1 LGLGLGLDGPWV
13 AQAWPK
19 GHPSIAQGRPKGRFW
34 ETSLFATQTR
44 KWGVGVGFSRV
55 MAQAG
60 AAKGSPRSR
69 VIAEIA
75 VIGNRSTTKN
85 RRKTKTEKEVV
96 ASDGPALHKT

>member
-1 LGLGLGLDGPWV
+1 
-13 AQAWPK
+13 
-19 GHPSIAQGRPKGRFW
+19 
-34 ETSLFATQTR
+34 
-44 KWGVGVGFSRV
+44 